1 MNTSRSFT
9 HRFPSLSPTRTP
21 SQSEQIL
28 RLAEWQMS
36 SSFRR
41 PFTPTY
47 QPTIQCTNGSQRSF
61 NVQRKNSIASSRHLS
76 SVLSQRKR
84 DSDTSQISISLLP
97 DVQSRMSM
105 QAVNKQYRSSVV
117 ATN

>member
-1 MNTSRSFT
+1 MT
-9 HRFPSLSPTRTP
+9 
-21 SQSEQIL
+21 
-28 RLAEWQMS
+28 

-47 QPTIQCTNGSQRSF
+47 QQTIQSNNGSQRSF
-61 NVQRKNSIASSRHLS
+61 NIQRKNSIASSRHLS

-105 QAVNKQYRSSVV
+105 PAVKQYRASVV